1 MSVFT
6 TVTQD
11 QLSIWL
17 KGYSIGTPID
27 LQGISSGIE
36 NTNYFVTTSH
46 GKYILTLFEKLSF
59 SELPYYLNLMVHLS
73 SHGIPC
79 PSPIKSLE
87 NKFFGSLNGKPASLV
102 TFLPGNQLEH
112 PVPEQCAHVGAL
124 LANMHLSALSF
135 PEKMNNTRGPKWRE
149 DMAPKL
155 IPLLPPEEATLLQKE
170 LQFQS
175 LYQFKDLPQG
185 VIHADL
191 FRDNILFDH
200 DTIGGIIDFY
210 FACNDAL
217 LYDLAIVA
225 NDWCMDENGKFN
237 DANLLALLRAY
248 HYIRPLTSDEKNSWP
263 IMLRAG
269 ALRFWISRL
278 YDYHLPREGEITH
291 AKNPAHFRQILQGH
305 LLTQARLAEI
315 WVRVELSG

>member
-17 KGYSIGTPID
+17 KGYSIGTLID

-36 NTNYFVTTSH
+36 NTNYFVTTSN

-73 SHGIPC
+73 SHGVPC

-102 TFLPGNQLEH
+102 TYLPGSQLEH

-175 LYQFKDLPQG
+175 LYQFKNLPQG

-217 LYDLAIVA
+217 LYDLAIVS
-225 NDWCMDENGKFN
+225 NDWCMDENGKLN

-248 HYIRPLTSDEKNSWP
+248 HYIRPLTSDERNSWP

-315 WVRVELSG
+315 WV

>member
-87 NKFFGSLNGKPASLV
+87 NKFFGGLNGKPASLV
-102 TFLPGNQLEH
+102 TYLPGNQLEH

-305 LLTQARLAEI
+305 LLAQARLAEI

>member
-17 KGYSIGTPID
+17 KGYSIGTLID

-73 SHGIPC
+73 SHGVPC
-79 PSPIKSLE
+79 PSPIKNLE
-87 NKFFGSLNGKPASLV
+87 NRFLGSLNDKPASLV
-102 TFLPGNQLEH
+102 TYLPGSQIEH
-112 PVPEQCAHVGAL
+112 PVPEQCGHVGAL
-124 LANMHLSALSF
+124 LAKMHLSALSF
-135 PEKMNNTRGPKWRE
+135 PEKMNNPRGSKWRE
-149 DMAPKL
+149 SIAPKL
-155 IPLLPPEEATLLQKE
+155 MPLLPLEDATLLQKE

-175 LYQFKDLPQG
+175 MCQFKDLPQG

-191 FRDNILFDH
+191 FRDNILFNN
-200 DTIGGIIDFY
+200 DTVGGVIDFY

-217 LYDLAIVA
+217 LYDLAIAA
-225 NDWCMDENGKFN
+225 NDWCMTADGKLN
-237 DANLLALLRAY
+237 DASLLSLLRAY
-248 HYIRPLTSDEKNSWP
+248 HYIRPLTSDEKNIWP
-263 IMLRAG
+263 IMLRAA

-278 YDYHLPREGEITH
+278 YDFHLPREGEITH
-291 AKNPAHFRQILQGH
+291 AKNPAHFRQILQEH
-305 LLTQARLAEI
+305 LLTQARLTET
-315 WVRVELSG
+315 WV

>member
-17 KGYSIGTPID
+17 KGYSIGTLID

-73 SHGIPC
+73 SHGVPC
-79 PSPIKSLE
+79 PSPIKNLE
-87 NKFFGSLNGKPASLV
+87 NRFLGSLNDKPASLV
-102 TFLPGNQLEH
+102 TYLPGSQIER
-112 PVPEQCAHVGAL
+112 PVPEQCAHVGVL
-124 LANMHLSALSF
+124 LAKMHLSALSF
-135 PEKMNNTRGPKWRE
+135 PEKMNNPRGPKWRE
-149 DMAPKL
+149 SIAPKL
-155 IPLLPPEEATLLQKE
+155 IPLLALEDATLLQKE

-175 LYQFKDLPQG
+175 MYQFKDLPRG

-191 FRDNILFDH
+191 FRDNILFNN
-200 DTIGGIIDFY
+200 DTIGGVIDFY

-217 LYDLAIVA
+217 LYDLAIAA
-225 NDWCMDENGKFN
+225 NDWCMTADGKLI
-237 DANLLALLRAY
+237 DANLSSLLRAY
-248 HYIRPLTSDEKNSWP
+248 HYIRPLTSDEKNIWP

-291 AKNPAHFRQILQGH
+291 AKNPAHFKQILQGH
-305 LLTQARLAEI
+305 LLTQARLAET
-315 WVRVELSG
+315 WV

>member
-1 MSVFT
+1 
-6 TVTQD
+6 
-11 QLSIWL
+11 
-17 KGYSIGTPID
+17 
-27 LQGISSGIE
+27 
-36 NTNYFVTTSH
+36 
-46 GKYILTLFEKLSF
+46 
-59 SELPYYLNLMVHLS
+59 
-73 SHGIPC
+73 
-79 PSPIKSLE
+79 
-87 NKFFGSLNGKPASLV
+87 
-102 TFLPGNQLEH
+102 
-112 PVPEQCAHVGAL
+112 
-124 LANMHLSALSF
+124 MHLSALSF

-149 DMAPKL
+149 DIAPKL

-305 LLTQARLAEI
+305 LLAQARLAEI

>member
-1 MSVFT
+1 
-6 TVTQD
+6 
-11 QLSIWL
+11 
-17 KGYSIGTPID
+17 
-27 LQGISSGIE
+27 
-36 NTNYFVTTSH
+36 
-46 GKYILTLFEKLSF
+46 
-59 SELPYYLNLMVHLS
+59 MVHLS
-73 SHGIPC
+73 SHGVPC

-102 TFLPGNQLEH
+102 TYLPGSQLEH

-175 LYQFKDLPQG
+175 LYQFKNLPQG

-217 LYDLAIVA
+217 LYDLAIVS
-225 NDWCMDENGKFN
+225 NDWCMDENGKLN

-248 HYIRPLTSDEKNSWP
+248 HYIRPLTSDERNSWP
-263 IMLRAG
+263 IILRAG

-315 WVRVELSG
+315 WV

>member
-17 KGYSIGTPID
+17 KGYSIGTLID

-73 SHGIPC
+73 SHGVPC
-79 PSPIKSLE
+79 PSPIKNLE
-87 NKFFGSLNGKPASLV
+87 NRFLGSLNDKPASLV
-102 TFLPGNQLEH
+102 TYLPGSQIER
-112 PVPEQCAHVGAL
+112 PVPEQCGHVGAL
-124 LANMHLSALSF
+124 LAKMHLSALSF
-135 PEKMNNTRGPKWRE
+135 PEKMNNPRGSKWRE
-149 DMAPKL
+149 SIAPKL
-155 IPLLPPEEATLLQKE
+155 IPLLPLEDATLLQKE

-175 LYQFKDLPQG
+175 MCQFKDLPQG

-191 FRDNILFDH
+191 FRDNILFNN
-200 DTIGGIIDFY
+200 DTVGGVIDFY

-217 LYDLAIVA
+217 LYDLAIAA
-225 NDWCMDENGKFN
+225 NDWCMTADGKLN
-237 DANLLALLRAY
+237 DANLLSLLRAY
-248 HYIRPLTSDEKNSWP
+248 HYIRPLTSDEKNIWP
-263 IMLRAG
+263 IMLRAA

-278 YDYHLPREGEITH
+278 YDFHLPREGEITH
-291 AKNPAHFRQILQGH
+291 AKNPAHFRQILQEH
-305 LLTQARLAEI
+305 LLTQARLAET
-315 WVRVELSG
+315 WV

>member
-17 KGYSIGTPID
+17 KGYSIGTLID
-27 LQGISSGIE
+27 FQGISSGIE

-73 SHGIPC
+73 SHGVPC
-79 PSPIKSLE
+79 PGPIKNLE
-87 NKFFGSLNGKPASLV
+87 NRFLGSLNDKPASLV
-102 TFLPGNQLEH
+102 TYLPGSQIER
-112 PVPEQCAHVGAL
+112 PVPEQCGHIGAL
-124 LANMHLSALSF
+124 LAKMHLSALSF
-135 PEKMNNTRGPKWRE
+135 PEKMNNPRGSKWRE
-149 DMAPKL
+149 SIAPKL
-155 IPLLPPEEATLLQKE
+155 IPLLPLEDATLLQKE

-175 LYQFKDLPQG
+175 MCQFKDLPQG

-191 FRDNILFDH
+191 FRDNILFNN
-200 DTIGGIIDFY
+200 DTVGGVIDFY

-217 LYDLAIVA
+217 LYDLAIAA
-225 NDWCMDENGKFN
+225 NDWCMTADGKLN
-237 DANLLALLRAY
+237 DANLLSLLRAY
-248 HYIRPLTSDEKNSWP
+248 HYIRPLTSDEKNIWP
-263 IMLRAG
+263 IMLRAA

-278 YDYHLPREGEITH
+278 YDFHLPREGEITH
-291 AKNPAHFRQILQGH
+291 AKNPAHFRQILQEH
-305 LLTQARLAEI
+305 LLTQARLAET
-315 WVRVELSG
+315 WV

>member
-17 KGYSIGTPID
+17 KGYSIGTLID

-87 NKFFGSLNGKPASLV
+87 NKFFGGLNGKPASLV
-102 TFLPGNQLEH
+102 TYLPGSQLEH

-291 AKNPAHFRQILQGH
+291 AKNPTHFRQILQGH
-305 LLTQARLAEI
+305 LLAQARLAEI

>member
-1 MSVFT
+1 
-6 TVTQD
+6 
-11 QLSIWL
+11 
-17 KGYSIGTPID
+17 
-27 LQGISSGIE
+27 
-36 NTNYFVTTSH
+36 
-46 GKYILTLFEKLSF
+46 
-59 SELPYYLNLMVHLS
+59 
-73 SHGIPC
+73 
-79 PSPIKSLE
+79 
-87 NKFFGSLNGKPASLV
+87 
-102 TFLPGNQLEH
+102 
-112 PVPEQCAHVGAL
+112 
-124 LANMHLSALSF
+124 MHLSALSF

-149 DMAPKL
+149 DIAPKL

>member
-17 KGYSIGTPID
+17 KGYSIGTLID

-87 NKFFGSLNGKPASLV
+87 NKFFGGLNGKPASLV
-102 TFLPGNQLEH
+102 TYLPGNQLEH

-149 DMAPKL
+149 DIAPKL
-155 IPLLPPEEATLLQKE
+155 IPRLPPEEATLLQKE

-175 LYQFKDLPQG
+175 MCQFKDLPQG

-305 LLTQARLAEI
+305 LLTQARLTET
-315 WVRVELSG
+315 WV

>member
-17 KGYSIGTPID
+17 KSYSIGTLID

-36 NTNYFVTTSH
+36 NTNYLVTTSH
-46 GKYILTLFEKLSF
+46 DKYILTLFEKLSF

-73 SHGIPC
+73 SHGVPC
-79 PSPIKSLE
+79 PHPIANLK
-87 NKFFGSLNGKPASLV
+87 NKFLGSLNNKPASLV
-102 TFLPGNQLEH
+102 TYLSGSQLEH
-112 PVPEQCAHVGAL
+112 PIPEQCAHVGAL
-124 LANMHLSALSF
+124 LGEMHLSALSF

-149 DMAPKL
+149 AIAPKL
-155 IPLLPPEEATLLQKE
+155 IPLLPPEEADLLQRE
-170 LQFQS
+170 LNFQS
-175 LYQFKDLPQG
+175 LYQFRDLPQG

-191 FRDNILFDH
+191 FRDNILFNNS
-200 DTIGGIIDFY
+200 TISGVIDFY

-225 NDWCMDENGKFN
+225 NDWCMTEDGKLN

-248 HYIRPLTSDEKNSWP
+248 HYIRPLTSEEKNVWP

-269 ALRFWISRL
+269 ALRFWLSRL

-291 AKNPAHFRQILQGH
+291 AKNPAHFKQILQGH

-315 WVRVELSG
+315 WV

>member
-1 MSVFT
+1 
-6 TVTQD
+6 
-11 QLSIWL
+11 
-17 KGYSIGTPID
+17 
-27 LQGISSGIE
+27 
-36 NTNYFVTTSH
+36 
-46 GKYILTLFEKLSF
+46 
-59 SELPYYLNLMVHLS
+59 MVHLS
-73 SHGIPC
+73 SHGVPC

-102 TFLPGNQLEH
+102 TYLPGSQLEH

-175 LYQFKDLPQG
+175 LYQFKNLPQG

-210 FACNDAL
+210 FAFNDAL
-217 LYDLAIVA
+217 LYDLAIVS
-225 NDWCMDENGKFN
+225 NDWCMDENGKLN

-248 HYIRPLTSDEKNSWP
+248 HYIRPLTSDERNSWP
-263 IMLRAG
+263 IILRAG

-315 WVRVELSG
+315 WV

>member
-6 TVTQD
+6 TVTKD

-17 KGYSIGTPID
+17 KGYSIGTLID
-27 LQGISSGIE
+27 LQGIASGIE
-36 NTNYFVTTSH
+36 NTNYFVTTSN

-73 SHGIPC
+73 SHGVPC

-102 TFLPGNQLEH
+102 TYLPGSQLEH

-225 NDWCMDENGKFN
+225 NDWCMDENGKLN

-278 YDYHLPREGEITH
+278 YDYHLPRKGEITY
-291 AKNPAHFRQILQGH
+291 AKDPAHFRQILQGH
-305 LLTQARLAEI
+305 LLTQARLAKI
-315 WVRVELSG
+315 WV

>member
-17 KGYSIGTPID
+17 KGYSIGTLID

-73 SHGIPC
+73 SHGVPC
-79 PSPIKSLE
+79 PSPIKNLE
-87 NKFFGSLNGKPASLV
+87 NRFLGSLNDKPASLV
-102 TFLPGNQLEH
+102 TYLPGSQIEH

-124 LANMHLSALSF
+124 LAKMHLSALSF
-135 PEKMNNTRGPKWRE
+135 PEKMNNPRGPKWRE
-149 DMAPKL
+149 SIAPKL
-155 IPLLPPEEATLLQKE
+155 IPLLPLEDATLLQKE

-175 LYQFKDLPQG
+175 MCQFKDLPQG

-191 FRDNILFDH
+191 FRDNILFNN
-200 DTIGGIIDFY
+200 DTIGGVIDFY

-217 LYDLAIVA
+217 LYDLAIAA
-225 NDWCMDENGKFN
+225 NDWCMTADGKLN
-237 DANLLALLRAY
+237 DANLLSLLRAY
-248 HYIRPLTSDEKNSWP
+248 HYIRPLTSDEKNIWP

-269 ALRFWISRL
+269 HFASGYQGYMTTICRGKERL
-278 YDYHLPREGEITH
+278 LMLKIRL
-291 AKNPAHFRQILQGH
+291 ILSKYYKD
-305 LLTQARLAEI
+305 I
-315 WVRVELSG
+315 Y

>member
-17 KGYSIGTPID
+17 KGYSIGTLID

-87 NKFFGSLNGKPASLV
+87 NKFFSGLNGKPASLV
-102 TFLPGNQLEH
+102 TYLPGSQLEH

-149 DMAPKL
+149 DIAPKL

>member
-17 KGYSIGTPID
+17 KGYSIGTLID

-87 NKFFGSLNGKPASLV
+87 NKFFGGLNGKPASLV
-102 TFLPGNQLEH
+102 TYLPGSQLEH

-175 LYQFKDLPQG
+175 LYQFRDLPQG

-291 AKNPAHFRQILQGH
+291 AKNPAHFRNILQGH
-305 LLTQARLAEI
+305 LLTQARLTET
-315 WVRVELSG
+315 WV

>member
-17 KGYSIGTPID
+17 KGYSIGTLID

-36 NTNYFVTTSH
+36 NTNYFVTTSN

-73 SHGIPC
+73 SHGVPC

-87 NKFFGSLNGKPASLV
+87 NKFFGSLNGKPASL
-102 TFLPGNQLEH
+102 
-112 PVPEQCAHVGAL
+112 
-124 LANMHLSALSF
+124 HLSALSF

-175 LYQFKDLPQG
+175 LYQFKNLPQG

-217 LYDLAIVA
+217 LYDLAIVS
-225 NDWCMDENGKFN
+225 NDWCMDENGKLN

-248 HYIRPLTSDEKNSWP
+248 HYIRPLTSDERNSWP
-263 IMLRAG
+263 IILRAG

-315 WVRVELSG
+315 WV